1 MTYVNN
7 SGATSDFFQ
16 TAEGSTPN
24 PALLPVFITVVF
36 AFTNENL
43 KLVVSVLQILAMFSI
58 FVLSS
63 TTMTVILR
71 WNIAVWLRLS
81 LNWGV
86 SCLSVL
92 RSGVHINIHK
102 SDSFRQFC
110 CKLGFVKR
118 TGTPKEFIGSR
129 TTGWIQC

>member
-1 MTYVNN
+1 MI
-7 SGATSDFFQ
+7 FFQ

-24 PALLPVFITVVF
+24 PSLLPVFVTVVF

-43 KLVVSVLQILAMFSI
+43 KLVVNVLQILAMFSI

-63 TTMTVILR
+63 TTMAVILR

-92 RSGVHINIHK
+92 RSVVHINIHN

-110 CKLGFVKR
+110 CKLGVVKR
-118 TGTPKEFIGSR
+118 TGTPKEFIGS
-129 TTGWIQC
+129 